1 MSRVIGVAFLF
12 RGAAAAALCSVLFSG
27 MPRLA
32 GAQVLIAG
40 TVGTPETDLTP
51 EQEQRLLNE
60 YWTLARK
67 YKADPLKTVAEFSAW
82 TRDRIGKVQS
92 IQFQPETAPRP
103 DYLESKAEWNPA
115 VLRMAAMLHS
125 DLALAAFQK
134 RDVSNFEFHF
144 GIADGWLILADN
156 KQSAPGSLRSR
167 WTCTIA
173 RYLLASGEVGLAE
186 RIMNRAAERIG
197 NDAGILLAQA
207 TVKETQASRFL
218 AAVAGG
224 RLDEPP
230 AASKTR
236 ESSLSAAQSALE
248 RALKLQPS
256 LIEAKLRLAHV
267 FAMKGEDPRAFALTG
282 EVLNA
287 QPSAEIKYLASLFA
301 GGVLERGN
309 QFDAA
314 ARSYLDAII
323 AVPDGQSGYM
333 ALANILHRSGQTAEA
348 AAVLERLF
356 ARRIAGGAA
365 DPWWVYP
372 LGLDLKLEAQFE
384 EYRTF
389 VRK

>member
-1 MSRVIGVAFLF
+1 MESG
-12 RGAAAAALCSVLFSG
+12 GAADGGDDALGS
-27 MPRLA
+27 RA
-32 GAQVLIAG
+32 G
-40 TVGTPETDLTP
+40 
-51 EQEQRLLNE
+51 
-60 YWTLARK
+60 
-67 YKADPLKTVAEFSAW
+67 
-82 TRDRIGKVQS
+82 
-92 IQFQPETAPRP
+92 
-103 DYLESKAEWNPA
+103 
-115 VLRMAAMLHS
+115 
-125 DLALAAFQK
+125 AFQK

-167 WTCTIA
+167 WTCTTA

-218 AAVAGG
+218 AEVAGG

-230 AASKTR
+230 AASKIR

-256 LIEAKLRLAHV
+256 LIEAKLRLARV
-267 FAMKGEDPRAFALTG
+267 FVMKGDDSRAFALAG

-348 AAVLERLF
+348 ASVIERLF
-356 ARRIAGGAA
+356 ARGIAGGAA

-384 EYRTF
+384 EYRTL